1 MPTAQELAEALD
13 RLIKNERVSLI
24 RIAVPD
30 SACPVC
36 RSLQGVYPK
45 DQVPRLPPE
54 GCSCPYGQTRDFYEP
69 VLSEIYP

>member
-1 MPTAQELAEALD
+1 MPTPQELTAVLD
-13 RLIKNERVSLI
+13 RLIKNDRVALV

-45 DQVPRLPPE
+45 DKVPRLPPE
-54 GCSCPYGQTRDFYEP
+54 GCSCPNGQTRDYYEP
-69 VLSEIYP
+69 VLTEVYP